1 MSEDEMVNIYVKA
14 EKKRCLHFAK
24 LEETASGVKCLLKQI
39 VRRVTIEGEHSYLL
53 LVKGTDT
60 AVSMLELVPIV
71 NAPHQTEVIK
81 IYPGDIKFALS
92 YSYMF

>member
-1 MSEDEMVNIYVKA
+1 MVNIYVKA
-14 EKKRCLHFAK
+14 EKKRCLHLAK
-24 LEETASGVKCLLKQI
+24 LEEAGVKCLLKQI

-60 AVSMLELVPIV
+60 TVSMLELVPIV